1 MKVIAFSLHTQQ
13 PILATSFQGDP
24 NSDVSYSYIPG
35 SMIRGALIGCYMK
48 QHHLS
53 ALDLNSSEVRRL
65 FFDASST
72 RYLNAYVLS
81 REGKRTLPVPLS
93 WFKDKDKQLPEPG
106 SLNYMPIYDR
116 AIVDE
121 LPDEVTPKRVEQ
133 KFCTVDGESVVLYSE
148 KRRINIHNLR
158 DRKKGK
164 GTEEEGEIFRYEALD
179 AGQTFQA
186 VILYQEQDDTIIQQ
200 LLGKPDLWLGG
211 SQSAGYGHIKILD
224 KNFYDSQTWHE
235 IGISPEERVQENLIV
250 TLLSDT
256 LLRDDDSGQPIA
268 DAKLVGQAIQETL
281 KRTLPSPTLV
291 YASSTLIGGFNRK
304 WGLPLPQ
311 VPALSAGSVFLF
323 ENTALTSHQIR
334 QLEAQGIGERRVE
347 GFGQIAVN
355 WLGEENFSDEE
366 YFQAKS
372 PNEIDTFSQPILNS
386 EASRSLATQMAERLL
401 EQKLEQEVQKKV
413 GYLNLQ
419 DGISNS
425 QLSRLWLVARQALP
439 TGDCNL
445 VLSLLN
451 NLSSN
456 ASKQFEHTKLGNKSF
471 KQQLD
476 EWLQS
481 PSSWISNSQELKVNI
496 ADVERKWNDELA
508 QREKLIEKYTLRLIM
523 AVAKKA
529 TKETT

>member
-1 MKVIAFSLHTQQ
+1 
-13 PILATSFQGDP
+13 
-24 NSDVSYSYIPG
+24 
-35 SMIRGALIGCYMK
+35 
-48 QHHLS
+48 
-53 ALDLNSSEVRRL
+53 
-65 FFDASST
+65 
-72 RYLNAYVLS
+72 
-81 REGKRTLPVPLS
+81 
-93 WFKDKDKQLPEPG
+93 
-106 SLNYMPIYDR
+106 MPIYDR
-116 AIVDE
+116 AIADE
-121 LPDEVTPKRVEQ
+121 LPDEVTPKRVDQ

-200 LLGKPDLWLGG
+200 LLEKSDLWLGG
-211 SQSAGYGHIKILD
+211 SQSAGYGHIKIID
-224 KNFYDSQTWHE
+224 KKFYAPETWHE
-235 IGISPEERVQENLIV
+235 IGISPEERVQENLTV

-256 LLRDDDSGQPIA
+256 LLRDDDSGQFIA
-268 DAKLVGQAIQETL
+268 NPKLVWQAIQETL
-281 KRTLPSPTLV
+281 NMTLPSPTLV
-291 YASSTLIGGFNRK
+291 YASNTLIGGFNRK

-311 VPALSAGSVFLF
+311 VPALSAGSVFVF

-334 QLEAQGIGERRVE
+334 QLEAHGIGERRVE

-372 PNEIDTFSQPILNS
+372 PDEIDTFSQPTLKS

-451 NLSSN
+451 NLPSN
-456 ASKQFEHTKLGNKSF
+456 ASNQFEHTKLGNKSF
-471 KQQLD
+471 KQQLY

-481 PSSWISNSQELKVNI
+481 S
-496 ADVERKWNDELA
+496 
-508 QREKLIEKYTLRLIM
+508 
-523 AVAKKA
+523 
-529 TKETT
+529 

>member
-1 MKVIAFSLHTQQ
+1 MKAIALSLHTQQ

-24 NSDVSYSYIPG
+24 NSDVSYPYIPG
-35 SMIRGALIGCYMK
+35 SMIRGGLIGRYMK
-48 QHHLS
+48 QRHLRE
-53 ALDLNSSEVRRL
+53 LDLNSSEVRRL
-65 FFDASST
+65 FFEASSI
-72 RYLNAYVLS
+72 RYLNAYLLS

-93 WFKDKDKQLPEPG
+93 WFKDKDAQLPEPG
-106 SLNYMPIYDR
+106 ALNPMPIYDR

-121 LPDEVTPKRVEQ
+121 LPDEFTPKRVEQ
-133 KFCTVDGESVVLYSE
+133 KFCTVDDESVVLYSE

-186 VILYQEQDDTIIQQ
+186 VILYQEQDEAIIQQ
-200 LLGKPDLWLGG
+200 LLDKPDLWLGG
-211 SQSAGYGHIKILD
+211 SQSAGYGHLKITE
-224 KNFYDSQTWHE
+224 KKFYAPHSWHE
-235 IGISPEERVQENLIV
+235 IGISPEERLQENLTV

-256 LLRDDDSGQPIA
+256 LLRDDDSGQPTA
-268 DAKLVGQAIQETL
+268 NATLVGQAIQEILNKTL
-281 KRTLPSPTLV
+281 LSPSLV
-291 YASSTLIGGFNRK
+291 YANSTLIGGFNRK

-311 VPALSAGSVFLF
+311 VPALSAGSVFVF
-323 ENTALTSHQIR
+323 ENIALTPQEIR

-355 WLGEENFSDEE
+355 WIQEEELAAKKPDEL
-366 YFQAKS
+366 
-372 PNEIDTFSQPILNS
+372 IDSSQPSLKS
-386 EASRSLATQMAERLL
+386 EASRSLAAQMAERLL

-413 GYLNLQ
+413 SYLSLP

-451 NLSSN
+451 NLPSN
-456 ASKQFEHTKLGNKSF
+456 ASNQFEHTKLGNKSF

-476 EWLQS
+476 EWLQT
-481 PSSWISNSQELKVNI
+481 PSSWISNSHELEVRI
-496 ADVERKWNDELA
+496 ADVERQWNDELA

-523 AVAKKA
+523 AVIKKA
-529 TKETT
+529 TKETI

>member
-1 MKVIAFSLHTQQ
+1 MKAIAFSLHTQQ

-35 SMIRGALIGCYMK
+35 SMIRGALIGRYMK

-53 ALDLNSSEVRRL
+53 ELDLNSSEVRRL
-65 FFDASST
+65 FFDPSST
-72 RYLNAYVLS
+72 RYLNAYLLS

-106 SLNYMPIYDR
+106 VLKPMPIYDR
-116 AIVDE
+116 AIADE
-121 LPDEVTPKRVEQ
+121 LPDEVTPKRVDQ

-186 VILYQEQDDTIIQQ
+186 VILYQEQDEAIIQQ
-200 LLGKPDLWLGG
+200 LLDKPDLWLGG
-211 SQSAGYGHIKILD
+211 SQSAGYGHLKITE
-224 KNFYDSQTWHE
+224 KKFYAPHTWQE
-235 IGISPEERVQENLIV
+235 IGISPEERLQENLTV

-256 LLRDDDSGQPIA
+256 LLRDDDSGQPTA
-268 DAKLVGQAIQETL
+268 NAKLVRQAIQEIL
-281 KRTLPSPTLV
+281 KKTLPSLSLV
-291 YASSTLIGGFNRK
+291 YANSTLIGGFNRK

-311 VPALSAGSVFLF
+311 VPALSAGSVFVF
-323 ENTALTSHQIR
+323 ENTALTPQEIR
-334 QLEAQGIGERRVE
+334 QLEAHGIGERRFE
-347 GFGQIAVN
+347 GFGQITVN
-355 WLGEENFSDEE
+355 WIQEEELAAKKPDEL
-366 YFQAKS
+366 
-372 PNEIDTFSQPILNS
+372 IDSSQPSLKS

-413 GYLNLQ
+413 GYLNLP

-451 NLSSN
+451 NLPSN
-456 ASKQFEHTKLGNKSF
+456 ASNQFEHTKLGNKSF
-471 KQQLD
+471 KQQLY
-476 EWLQS
+476 EWLQT
-481 PSSWISNSQELKVNI
+481 PSSWISNSQELEVKI
-496 ADVERKWNDELA
+496 ADVGRQCNDELA
-508 QREKLIEKYTLRLIM
+508 QREKLLEKYTLRLIM